1 MNAPLS
7 TLRLYQI
14 ADAYLLALEALAET
28 EDLPAETIADT
39 LKGWLGTFEQKATAV
54 AAYIR
59 NLELEAAAVED
70 ARRRMEQR
78 QRSLERHAERLRTYL
93 RIEMER
99 TGITKVKSAE
109 LTLRT
114 QKNPPSVVV
123 DNDSDIPGVY
133 QQEVITVKL
142 LKAEIGKALKAGQQI
157 PGAHLEQSTRL
168 VIS

>member
-28 EDLPAETIADT
+28 EDLPTEAIADT
-39 LKGWLGTFEQKATAV
+39 LESWATTFEEKAVSV

-70 ARRRMEQR
+70 ARQRMETR
-78 QRSLERHAERLRTYL
+78 QRSLQRHADRLREYL
-93 RIEMER
+93 QREMER
-99 TGITKVKSAE
+99 VGLPGVKSAE
-109 LTLRT
+109 LTLRL
-114 QKNPPSVVV
+114 QKNPPSVIV
-123 DNDSDIPGVY
+123 DDDSAIPGAY

-142 LKAEIGKALKAGQQI
+142 LKTEIGKALKAGQAV
-157 PGAHLEQSTRL
+157 PGAHLEQSTRW